1 MMRSTLR
8 VSNAAAIAAAIG
20 IICVG
25 CETTTR
31 VISVRG
37 GLQNIEGAEG
47 GIRPDAPNA
56 QTTASLEAV
65 ASRLYGPL
73 PGTPIE
79 GNTLR
84 RELENGDILLV
95 SRSPAELVFHLRR
108 TIRDEE
114 WELLYQ
120 QLLSEQLKNAYEER
134 GLQPTAA
141 LDFVKEYARAITE
154 LLTMIPA
161 GDQTP
166 GAGFERIGRNAY
178 RITIPGGRLNETTFV
193 SMDVVYED
201 KSFKLRMLD

>member
-1 MMRSTLR
+1 M
-8 VSNAAAIAAAIG
+8 
-20 IICVG
+20 
-25 CETTTR
+25 
-31 VISVRG
+31 
-37 GLQNIEGAEG
+37 
-47 GIRPDAPNA
+47 
-56 QTTASLEAV
+56 

-114 WELLYQ
+114 WELLYE
-120 QLLSEQLKNAYEER
+120 QLLSKQLKEAYEER

-141 LDFVKEYARAITE
+141 LEFVKSYARDITE
-154 LLTMIPA
+154 LLIMIPA